1 MTDSLND
8 NLSDPLVRFFED
20 SRARAF
26 TDIHCHCL
34 PGLDDGPATTHQS
47 VDLCS
52 KLSEEGIAVVVATPH
67 QLGRFDG
74 RNDAAEIREAA
85 SRLNEVLQDRSI
97 PLDVVPGAEVRVDE
111 RICQLLK
118 ADKILTLADGG
129 RYMLLELPHGIFIDI
144 TPLLGELA
152 CMGIS
157 TIISHPEKNDPLGKQ
172 PDILARWLEYGATT
186 QITASSLTGAL
197 GPGVRRA
204 ALRML
209 AKGWVGLVATDA
221 HGSTLGRLRMRAAFE
236 FIAGL
241 FGEGLANLV
250 CVENPARV
258 VNGQDLLPVPSR
270 NIQEVNW

>member
-1 MTDSLND
+1 MTDSFND
-8 NLSDPLVRFFED
+8 NLSDPLVRLFKG
-20 SRARAF
+20 SKTRVF

-34 PGLDDGPATTHQS
+34 PGLDDGPATTHES
-47 VDLCS
+47 IDLCN

-74 RNDAAEIREAA
+74 RNDAAEIRDAA
-85 SRLNEVLQDRSI
+85 GRLNEVLQDRRI
-97 PLDVVPGAEVRVDE
+97 PLEVVPGAEVRADE

-129 RYMLLELPHGIFIDI
+129 RYMLLELPHGIFIDV
-144 TPLLGELA
+144 TPLLEELTL
-152 CMGIS
+152 MGIS
-157 TIISHPEKNDPLGKQ
+157 AIISHPERNDLLGKQ
-172 PDILARWLEYGATT
+172 SDILARWLEYGAAT
-186 QITASSLTGAL
+186 QVTASSLTGAL
-197 GPGVRRA
+197 GPEVRRA
-204 ALRML
+204 AVRML

-221 HGSTLGRLRMRAAFE
+221 HGSTLRRPRMRAAFE
-236 FIAGL
+236 FVAGL

-270 NIQEVNW
+270 NMQEINW